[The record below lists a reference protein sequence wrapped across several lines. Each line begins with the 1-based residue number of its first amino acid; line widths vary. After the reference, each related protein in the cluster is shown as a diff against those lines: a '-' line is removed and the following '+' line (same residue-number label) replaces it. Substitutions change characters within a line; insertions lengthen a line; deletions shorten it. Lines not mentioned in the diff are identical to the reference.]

1 MTTKPKKV
9 VIKKKAILATPEI
22 EFKTTKEKGD
32 AYEIFIK
39 HYLIDTGN
47 YKSVYLWKDVP
58 EADLFAC
65 GIMDDWNTARI
76 RRKQARTTGI
86 LPDFGTDLLVK
97 SSSGDKYSI
106 VQCKHY
112 DESRPLSANDLGTF
126 LCMVMRY
133 HKQVSSLV
141 YSSSGF
147 QNHLLMLEDNYNI
160 TYNELKFNP
169 ARYLELLNT
178 IYKPDVDKENSK
190 ILIPY
195 DYQLEAINALKG
207 KDRTV
212 CQLPCGCGKTLIA
225 IKLCEAYKQ
234 NVIITPLKSYC
245 EQNLD
250 RFTSQMDG
258 SYAMMIIDSDG
269 DGRNI
274 DKIQEFVKKNN
285 KICLFVTFKSVDII
299 NKLIGDGL
307 LRTGEYYIVIDE
319 FHNLSINDIH
329 DDILEVEDDLE
340 DFQELE
346 NVNLEVEEELDIE
359 EEIDVEEFEDELED
373 DESIEDNNTEMYKLL
388 HSNARI
394 LFMSATPRLYGDDI
408 GYSEDCDIE
417 EEIFGNIDYKMPM
430 HEAIASGKICN
441 YMVYVPTL
449 SIEKTVGLDKIQEEV
464 DIHGYDKELVIKA
477 RFLLRGMMN
486 NGSKRCI
493 IYLQTQEECR
503 KMNTILTDIGKNY
516 FGLDINSNYL
526 ISDLGREER
535 KLVLK
540 AFIDKEGYN
549 FICSVDI
556 LNECIDIPECDSI
569 FIAYPSKSKIRNI
582 QRVCRANRK
591 DKKNVDKVARIYVWA
606 DEYKNDLV
614 DFIGHLKE
622 YDESFTFEKIKRV
635 NVNGKMNAVMR
646 IDDDEKENTRLEGL
660 VVGVKGINSWIEK
673 LQFAET
679 QIIQNNNKKGYRGS
693 PDLIKATNW
702 LNHQYNDYYHN
713 RKSMKNKER
722 RDIFEAFMEKYKV
735 LFLSNTQKWHN
746 KINII
751 RNFIKINNRR
761 PIHIEKYALSKNE
774 LNVGKWIVGQVNN
787 YNNKSYLMKNEEI
800 YNSMTEFLAEFKQ
813 YFKKYLEIWID
824 NYNYVYERFKKQKT
838 LVDDKD
844 DIYLKYINK
853 WFCMQKII
861 FNNTNNTKYDRNIRN
876 NADIK
881 KMWETLKITF
891 PDKFKTHNDI
901 WIENKLLLKEY
912 INYNNQLPILSE
924 NNTEIEIRLI
934 KYIDRQKQNIRLKRG
949 LVIKKPYIDYWEEFC
964 IQFPELKITYNEI
977 KDENWKS
984 ILEEVIEHI
993 LTHEN
998 KRPSSESTNPREAF
1012 LGGWINTQNQN
1023 FKNKT
1028 FVLKNE
1034 ELYNEYGAFL
1044 EKFEDIKIDS
1054 DLHWKYMLKKH
1065 KEYLLSDKKN
1075 NKFNNEFIKKL
1086 TNWYHTNHR
1095 NFKNKAF
1102 RMKDNEDGTENEY
1115 YLMYKEHK
1123 EEFYEQLLSNDERW
1137 WDTAESLEEN
1147 YLKLGKKPLKNKLDK
1162 TEKRHAQWICTQ
1174 HNNIKNN
1181 KESMIFPDRKEHWLN
1196 LREKYF
1202 ELLLTENEDCINTL
1216 NKIMKFIDNNYY
1228 KPNKRKNGEEGQLGR
1243 SLENI
1248 KKSYKNKKGLIFE
1261 KEVLPT
1267 FNYLKQ
1273 NYSNYITF

>member
-1 MTTKPKKV
+1 MASNIRNPFIENQKMTTKPKKV

-76 RRKQARTTGI
+76 RRKQSRTTGI

-141 YSSSGF
+141 YSSSGY

-285 KICLFVTFKSVDII
+285 KICLFATFKSVDII

-430 HEAIASGKICN
+430 HEAITSGKICD

-606 DEYKNDLV
+606 DEYKDDLV

-635 NVNGKMNAVMR
+635 NVNGKMDAVMR
-646 IDDDEKENTRLEGL
+646 IDDDGKENKKLEGL
-660 VVGVKGINSWIEK
+660 VVGVKGVDSWMENLEIAYKKLRQDKTRPSSKSKNKEDRQIGGWIVRQQINYKNKTSFMSIPRYYEEYTKFINEFSDLLKSSDEIWFMNRNNLRSFILTEKKLPKNNKNNLYENKLWHWMRDRIYEEKFNKFNNNSKEISWKELTNECIKYFTSNKQEWIINYNKFSTFIIINKRLPKETINKYEK
-673 LQFAET
+673 KLKYWYYTQEKSLKFNLYIMKNDHEIKQMYIDLKNTYSDIMISFEELWKLRLKAINEFKKNNKNNLPKQIRGIKTET
-679 QIIQNNNKKGYRGS
+679 QIEENTDSLWLKRQEKGYQM
-693 PDLIKATNW
+693 N
-702 LNHQYNDYYHN
+702 N
-713 RKSMKNKER
+713 
-722 RDIFEAFMEKYKV
+722 F
-735 LFLSNTQKWHN
+735 
-746 KINII
+746 
-751 RNFIKINNRR
+751 NFIR
-761 PIHIEKYALSKNE
+761 Y
-774 LNVGKWIVGQVNN
+774 
-787 YNNKSYLMKNEEI
+787 
-800 YNSMTEFLAEFKQ
+800 
-813 YFKKYLEIWID
+813 
-824 NYNYVYERFKKQKT
+824 
-838 LVDDKD
+838 
-844 DIYLKYINK
+844 
-853 WFCMQKII
+853 
-861 FNNTNNTKYDRNIRN
+861 
-876 NADIK
+876 
-881 KMWETLKITF
+881 
-891 PDKFKTHNDI
+891 
-901 WIENKLLLKEY
+901 
-912 INYNNQLPILSE
+912 
-924 NNTEIEIRLI
+924 
-934 KYIDRQKQNIRLKRG
+934 
-949 LVIKKPYIDYWEEFC
+949 
-964 IQFPELKITYNEI
+964 PELKIIWEQFRCENIDYFKTSDDIWKEKLIEYKNCLDNNIIKFNEKYSDKYSKLWFITEILPNNKSELYCINCWGSRQQSNRRLNKETMKNNQELRQLWDDTVIKYGNLFPTYKEELII
-977 KDENWKS
+977 KLNIIEQF
-984 ILEEVIEHI
+984 ILEEERFPIDTVKSKIESQMRI
-993 LTHEN
+993 WFRT
-998 KRPSSESTNPREAF
+998 KKS
-1012 LGGWINTQNQN
+1012 N
-1023 FKNKT
+1023 FETKT
-1028 FVLKNE
+1028 KIFKD
-1034 ELYNEYGAFL
+1034 
-1044 EKFEDIKIDS
+1044 EDSRKIF
-1054 DLHWKYMLKKH
+1054 K
-1065 KEYLLSDKKN
+1065 
-1075 NKFNNEFIKKL
+1075 EFIDK
-1086 TNWYHTNHR
+1086 Y
-1095 NFKNKAF
+1095 NK
-1102 RMKDNEDGTENEY
+1102 
-1115 YLMYKEHK
+1115 YL
-1123 EEFYEQLLSNDERW
+1123 
-1137 WDTAESLEEN
+1137 
-1147 YLKLGKKPLKNKLDK
+1147 
-1162 TEKRHAQWICTQ
+1162 
-1174 HNNIKNN
+1174 
-1181 KESMIFPDRKEHWLN
+1181 
-1196 LREKYF
+1196 
-1202 ELLLTENEDCINTL
+1202 
-1216 NKIMKFIDNNYY
+1216 
-1228 KPNKRKNGEEGQLGR
+1228 
-1243 SLENI
+1243 
-1248 KKSYKNKKGLIFE
+1248 
-1261 KEVLPT
+1261 
-1267 FNYLKQ
+1267 
-1273 NYSNYITF
+1273 

>member
-65 GIMDDWNTARI
+65 GIMDDWNTSRI

-133 HKQVSSLV
+133 HKQVCSLV

-285 KICLFVTFKSVDII
+285 KICLFATFKSVDII
-299 NKLIGDGL
+299 NALVNNGL
-307 LRTGEYYIVIDE
+307 LKDCFMVIDE
-319 FHNLSINDIH
+319 FHNLSINDI
-329 DDILEVEDDLE
+329 LEDDVLE
-340 DFQELE
+340 DNLDELIEEINEDNNLNDNSEDEYLEELSELAELEELE
-346 NVNLEVEEELDIE
+346 N
-359 EEIDVEEFEDELED
+359 
-373 DESIEDNNTEMYKLL
+373 ESIEDNNTEMHKLL

-430 HEAIASGKICN
+430 HEAITSGKICD

-449 SIEKTVGLDKIQEEV
+449 SIEKTVGLDKIQDEV

-477 RFLLRGMMN
+477 RFLIRGMMN

-540 AFIDKEGYN
+540 EFVSKEGYN

-556 LNECIDIPECDSI
+556 LNECVDIPECDSI

-606 DEYKNDLV
+606 DDYKDDLV

-635 NVNGKMNAVMR
+635 NVNGKMDAVMR
-646 IDDDEKENTRLEGL
+646 IDDDEKENKKLEGL
-660 VVGVKGINSWIEK
+660 VVGVKGVDSWFEK
-673 LQFAET
+673 LEEVKKFIDENGRRPNKEDNKYLNKWLSHQITNFNNQIKSMKDNKNYIEWCKFINDIKYSKYFINNITKWKQVLEEVKQFIDKNKKKPSVKYQTFLYGWIHNQRKNYLSKSYIMENIEIYNLWDITANNPKYIRYLKTDIELWKYNFECLKKFMDEFKARPRVKT
-679 QIIQNNNKKGYRGS
+679 NEILCNWINAQTSNYINKINNMKNIEIYNIWDNFVKSNEYSKYFNIDNQDWKNNLELLRKYIDENKKKPSIKDNKQLHQWMQHQIHNAKYRIKIMINENIYNIWNSFVNNDKYSKHFNNDNIYNWKQNLDILKTYFIQNN
-693 PDLIKATNW
+693 
-702 LNHQYNDYYHN
+702 
-713 RKSMKNKER
+713 
-722 RDIFEAFMEKYKV
+722 
-735 LFLSNTQKWHN
+735 
-746 KINII
+746 
-751 RNFIKINNRR
+751 
-761 PIHIEKYALSKNE
+761 
-774 LNVGKWIVGQVNN
+774 
-787 YNNKSYLMKNEEI
+787 
-800 YNSMTEFLAEFKQ
+800 
-813 YFKKYLEIWID
+813 
-824 NYNYVYERFKKQKT
+824 
-838 LVDDKD
+838 
-844 DIYLKYINK
+844 
-853 WFCMQKII
+853 
-861 FNNTNNTKYDRNIRN
+861 
-876 NADIK
+876 
-881 KMWETLKITF
+881 
-891 PDKFKTHNDI
+891 
-901 WIENKLLLKEY
+901 
-912 INYNNQLPILSE
+912 
-924 NNTEIEIRLI
+924 
-934 KYIDRQKQNIRLKRG
+934 
-949 LVIKKPYIDYWEEFC
+949 
-964 IQFPELKITYNEI
+964 
-977 KDENWKS
+977 
-984 ILEEVIEHI
+984 
-993 LTHEN
+993 
-998 KRPSSESTNPREAF
+998 KRP
-1012 LGGWINTQNQN
+1012 
-1023 FKNKT
+1023 
-1028 FVLKNE
+1028 
-1034 ELYNEYGAFL
+1034 
-1044 EKFEDIKIDS
+1044 D
-1054 DLHWKYMLKKH
+1054 
-1065 KEYLLSDKKN
+1065 KN
-1075 NKFNNEFIKKL
+1075 NKFIRGWMS
-1086 TNWYHTNHR
+1086 TQII
-1095 NFKNKAF
+1095 NFKNKAHL
-1102 RMKDNEDGTENEY
+1102 MANQEIYSLWNEFINDAR
-1115 YLMYKEHK
+1115 YK
-1123 EEFYEQLLSNDERW
+1123 
-1137 WDTAESLEEN
+1137 
-1147 YLKLGKKPLKNKLDK
+1147 
-1162 TEKRHAQWICTQ
+1162 
-1174 HNNIKNN
+1174 
-1181 KESMIFPDRKEHWLN
+1181 
-1196 LREKYF
+1196 KYF
-1202 ELLLTENEDCINTL
+1202 DL
-1216 NKIMKFIDNNYY
+1216 NKIRDWKQNFEKMKTFLDENKLRPTDKTDKKLAKWISGQIQSYRKQINIMKIEEIKVIWAKFI
-1228 KPNKRKNGEEGQLGR
+1228 
-1243 SLENI
+1243 
-1248 KKSYKNKKGLIFE
+1248 KSNEYGKYF
-1261 KEVLPT
+1261 
-1267 FNYLKQ
+1267 
-1273 NYSNYITF
+1273 